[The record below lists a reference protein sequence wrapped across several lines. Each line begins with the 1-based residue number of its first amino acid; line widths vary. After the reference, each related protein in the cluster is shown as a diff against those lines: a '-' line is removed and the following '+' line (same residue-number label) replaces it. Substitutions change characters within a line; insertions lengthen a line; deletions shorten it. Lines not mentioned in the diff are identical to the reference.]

1 MDRFADNVE
10 VGFNCGDERIDTF
23 GIQIRHN
30 VDVERRA
37 NLTDTEE
44 ATEPP
49 MQ

>member
-1 MDRFADNVE
+1 MK
-10 VGFNCGDERIDTF
+10 VGFDRSYERIDVL
-23 GIQIRHN
+23 GIKIRHD